1 VGSTKSIGDA
11 SAGVKRQAKKH
22 SPVFIAVY
30 LVFFLATIV
39 IVAGVLIGI
48 LSAKPSHHDTQWFWA
63 SGHLLVHGHNP
74 YDREAL
80 RQIELSLGLPLK
92 NQVMMTL
99 NPPFALFLLVPLGLL
114 TPTEGVFAWS
124 LLLAAFL
131 ILSVLSVRAM
141 VGHPYDRNY
150 LLLAWCF
157 APALCCIEVGQ
168 TGLITLL
175 GLALFLR
182 FHDTRPL
189 WAGAALSLCAVK
201 PHLLLPFGVALL
213 AWIVVRKKWMIVSG
227 AILALVVESLVAMAF
242 DHAIWAH
249 YRAMMRTERFV
260 DEFIPTLS
268 VGLRF
273 LLDRQ
278 AMWLEFIPAALGCA
292 WALWYF
298 WRNREKW
305 DWTTHG
311 SLVTLV
317 SLMVAPY
324 AWLTDQ
330 VLAIPAILF
339 VFLSATPPRK
349 GSLTLLLAVMTATE
363 LQMMMT
369 KTLFFKPDML
379 LGVVWVAWYLYAKSG
394 ATSTIDAVATA

>member
-394 ATSTIDAVATA
+394 AKSTIDAVATA